1 MKTYITS
8 KQHYPSICLNRMNK
22 NVRELRLAG
31 KYTGLRME
39 PDTHQAL
46 SLHQPA
52 QALKQFFSIFLDGP
66 QAHRDRYQHA
76 KHAPGEILTRDPTVR
91 AAYSR
96 ALKKRAVEYNLNTCQ
111 LCEVLHL
118 CRRFQCSNVSR
129 TPIFNKIPMCF

>member
-1 MKTYITS
+1 
-8 KQHYPSICLNRMNK
+8 
-22 NVRELRLAG
+22 
-31 KYTGLRME
+31 ME

-52 QALKQFFSIFLDGP
+52 QALKQFFSIFLDEP

-96 ALKKRAVEYNLNTCQ
+96 ALKKRAVENNLNTSVSCAKCYICVEGFSVVMYHEHQ
-111 LCEVLHL
+111 FLTKYPCAFSLNFNSKVSSHIDT
-118 CRRFQCSNVSR
+118 FSN
-129 TPIFNKIPMCF
+129 